1 MPAAAVARRT
11 PLIGGRAA
19 SAFGASGETGWD
31 MRERAVE
38 DTGQVPRRSYAT
50 LWSLRK
56 ALDAN
61 GRPAR
66 ADGGDVN
73 PWRAAVDRRR
83 ESGRSCGAW
92 CWACG
97 ARCEALRL
105 QAPPTVRSAGYSQTL
120 ISSP

>member
-11 PLIGGRAA
+11 PMIGGRAA

-56 ALDAN
+56 ALEAN

-66 ADGGDVN
+66 ADGETSTLGER
-73 PWRAAVDRRR
+73 PSIGAGRAADHAAPGAGLA
-83 ESGRSCGAW
+83 GRGM
-92 CWACG
+92 
-97 ARCEALRL
+97 RALRF

-120 ISSP
+120 I